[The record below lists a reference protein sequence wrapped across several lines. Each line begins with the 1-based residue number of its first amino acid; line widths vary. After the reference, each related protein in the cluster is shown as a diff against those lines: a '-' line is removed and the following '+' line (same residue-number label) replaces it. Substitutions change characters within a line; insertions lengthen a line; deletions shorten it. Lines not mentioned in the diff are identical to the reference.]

1 MSKKKQDKKVPIKQ
15 EERDEV
21 DEMEDQGESEEDKNS
36 NFQFIQKRADK
47 IIVYQC

>member
-21 DEMEDQGESEEDKNS
+21 DEMED
-36 NFQFIQKRADK
+36 
-47 IIVYQC
+47 